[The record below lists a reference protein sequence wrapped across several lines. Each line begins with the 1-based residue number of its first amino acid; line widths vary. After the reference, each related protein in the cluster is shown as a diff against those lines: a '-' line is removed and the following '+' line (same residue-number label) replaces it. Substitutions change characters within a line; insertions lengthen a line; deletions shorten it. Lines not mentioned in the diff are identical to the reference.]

1 MALGQQFRQAMLKN
15 VSKSFSIRSLSFSA
29 HGNFFEKNAS
39 NVHTYMCV
47 LGVKKL
53 VFLKI
58 LRT

>member
-15 VSKSFSIRSLSFSA
+15 VSKSFSIRNLPFSA

-47 LGVKKL
+47 LGVKKC
-53 VFLKI
+53 
-58 LRT
+58 